1 MPKNEILK
9 EQPILEGFT
18 EDELLVLKKKFSAK
32 KYAPNEVIVP
42 EGELTADL
50 YLLAEGEAN
59 VSRWDEQ
66 YKMQIPLVK
75 LAKGDAF
82 GKMSFMEGSPSAST
96 ITAFTETEVLRLSRN
111 SFDLSSLEEQKT
123 LNKLLINIG
132 KDNIKQLREANK
144 VNENNLRKHLRSF
157 QIRQDSG
164 TFLIYQ
170 ILILSICAFLG
181 VFFGGEIRLR
191 QYVPWIAG
199 VIPALILIKKR
210 GYPLSRFGLNLTNW
224 PRVVLFALGISATAV
239 AFLALVHFAFEL
251 HPTEKWV
258 LFWKHHRLTVP
269 HFSFTVNLIL
279 YLLYAFAEEFIARGV
294 MQTSLQD
301 FLEDTVGIKTVWI
314 NAFLVSLLHL
324 PFGYIVAIN
333 SFFSS
338 LFLGAVYLKQKTVLG
353 VFIIHFILGFYILF
367 V

>member
-1 MPKNEILK
+1 MLK
-9 EQPILEGFT
+9 DELLQQPILEGFT
-18 EDELLVLKKKFSAK
+18 EDELRILEKKFISK
-32 KYAPNEVIVP
+32 KYASNEVIVP
-42 EGELTADL
+42 EGDTAADL
-50 YLLAEGEAN
+50 FLLAEGAAN

-66 YKMQIPLVK
+66 YKMQIPIVKLVK
-75 LAKGDAF
+75 GEAF

-96 ITAFTETEVLRLSRN
+96 VTAFAETEILRLARD
-111 SFDLSSLEEQKT
+111 SFDISSLEEQKV

-132 KDNIKQLREANK
+132 KDNIKRLREANK
-144 VNENNLRKHLRSF
+144 INENNLRKHLHTF
-157 QIRQDSG
+157 QMRQDAG

-191 QYVPWIAG
+191 QYVPWIVG
-199 VIPALILIKKR
+199 VIPAFFLIKKR
-210 GYPLSRFGLNLTNW
+210 GLSPARFGLNLYHW
-224 PRVVLFALGISATAV
+224 PSVVLFALAISAVAV
-239 AFLALVHFAFEL
+239 GFLALVHYAFEI

-258 LFWKHHRLTVP
+258 LFWRHHRLAVP

-279 YLLYAFAEEFIARGV
+279 YLLYAFSEEFIARGV
-294 MQTSLQD
+294 MQTSLRE
-301 FLEDTVGIKTVWI
+301 FLEDTAGLKTVWI

-338 LFLGAVYLKQKTVLG
+338 LFLGAVYLKQKTILG